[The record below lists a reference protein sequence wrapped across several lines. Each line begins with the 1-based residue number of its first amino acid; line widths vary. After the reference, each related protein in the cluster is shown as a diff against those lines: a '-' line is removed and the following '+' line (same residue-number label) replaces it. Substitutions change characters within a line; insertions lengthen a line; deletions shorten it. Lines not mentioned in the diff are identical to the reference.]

1 MAWKHRVKKAHK
13 QTAIRQAKAE
23 TDLWCSRYVRIKAAC
38 DLDPVQRL
46 GRCFTCGAVKDVK
59 NMDSGHYKSRG
70 SGGSSGLYFD
80 VRAIRLQ
87 CKRCNGFEQGR
98 PAEFRDGLVAQYGEA
113 IVEHL
118 EILHK
123 VRVYSPEGKHWSVTN
138 GEFAYASEEVF
149 ESAMKRAP
157 FNFYRL
163 VRAVAV
169 GDPFYEVRF
178 GEGDIAQSRQLE
190 FYGPDGVLRGWVI
203 LNARKEPLVKATT
216 QYRYTFGPMKQF
228 GNLRVPAWGV
238 YGNGGTLYEMISL
251 EGSNQPPD
259 ASLFQPPDEFG
270 G

>member
-123 VRVYSPEGKHWSVTN
+123 VRVYSLNEILGLAIYFK
-138 GEFAYASEEVF
+138 G
-149 ESAMKRAP
+149 
-157 FNFYRL
+157 
-163 VRAVAV
+163 
-169 GDPFYEVRF
+169 EVRDMI
-178 GEGDIAQSRQLE
+178 ETQ
-190 FYGPDGVLRGWVI
+190 GVLPWW
-203 LNARKEPLVKATT
+203 KTT
-216 QYRYTFGPMKQF
+216 KGKI
-228 GNLRVPAWGV
+228 V
-238 YGNGGTLYEMISL
+238 
-251 EGSNQPPD
+251 
-259 ASLFQPPDEFG
+259 
-270 G
+270 